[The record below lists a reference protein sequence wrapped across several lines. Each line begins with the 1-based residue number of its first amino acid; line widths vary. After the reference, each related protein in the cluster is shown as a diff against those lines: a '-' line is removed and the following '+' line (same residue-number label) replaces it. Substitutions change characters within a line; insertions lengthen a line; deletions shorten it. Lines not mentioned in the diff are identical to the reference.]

1 MIRAGTFSEWLLFH
15 ENDWPR
21 LKAHFDAGGTVA
33 MLNGTAEYAHSAL
46 YNSVNLDCDECL
58 EIMMANGAMPDNRV
72 WHIVLG
78 HSRRYAIHLFCKY
91 GFFPSKS
98 IVAVAPAN
106 YPATGVEKVATCCC
120 ILAVI
125 AMLGVARR
133 NRQPLSSMFG
143 LIAKALWETRK
154 FREWLCV
161 LPE

>member
-33 MLNGTAEYAHSAL
+33 MLNGTAANVDCAL
-46 YNSVNLDCDECL
+46 DHCVNEDCDECL
-58 EIMMANGAMPDNRV
+58 EIMMANGAIPDDEI
-72 WHIVLG
+72 WHCALFCSHTYV
-78 HSRRYAIHLFCKY
+78 IHLFFKY

-98 IVAVAPAN
+98 LVNAAVPKRA
-106 YPATGVEKVATCCC
+106 VEKVAACCC
-120 ILAVI
+120 SFSVV

-143 LIAKALWETRK
+143 LIAKTLWGTRK
-154 FREWLCV
+154 FREWLAL

>member
-1 MIRAGTFSEWLLFH
+1 MIRTGTFSEWLLFH

-33 MLNGTAEYAHSAL
+33 MLNGSVECVDCAL
-46 YNSVNLDCDECL
+46 CNCVNSDCDECL
-58 EIMMANGAMPDNRV
+58 EIMMANGAIPDTQV
-72 WHIVLG
+72 WHYVLLCS
-78 HSRRYAIHLFCKY
+78 HTYAIHLFFKY

-98 IVAVAPAN
+98 VVSLG
-106 YPATGVEKVATCCC
+106 YPVRGMEKVAACCC
-120 ILAVI
+120 SFSVV

-143 LIAKALWETRK
+143 LIAKTLWGTRK
-154 FREWLCV
+154 FREWLAL